1 MKHTEVLHQNLHM
14 QGFSTDGENMY
25 WSFTDSLVKTKKS
38 GLMLR
43 QVPIPAG
50 HLGDIVYYNGKIY
63 GTVLGNSLVI
73 LSGAVSADEARVI
86 ADEIVRDSMTPTSLS
101 MNILKYE
108 ALLSVDAEEYK
119 DYILSEI
126 RRTYKIMLDAGS
138 DTVWETIL
146 GEADFNGAGS
156 LCHGWSA
163 VPIYV
168 YRRLGMVK

>member
-1 MKHTEVLHQNLHM
+1 
-14 QGFSTDGENMY
+14 
-25 WSFTDSLVKTKKS
+25 
-38 GLMLR
+38 
-43 QVPIPAG
+43 
-50 HLGDIVYYNGKIY
+50 
-63 GTVLGNSLVI
+63 
-73 LSGAVSADEARVI
+73 
-86 ADEIVRDSMTPTSLS
+86 

-108 ALLSVDAEEYK
+108 ALLSVDAERYK
-119 DYILSEI
+119 GCILNEI
-126 RRTYKIMLDAGS
+126 KRNYKIMLDAGS